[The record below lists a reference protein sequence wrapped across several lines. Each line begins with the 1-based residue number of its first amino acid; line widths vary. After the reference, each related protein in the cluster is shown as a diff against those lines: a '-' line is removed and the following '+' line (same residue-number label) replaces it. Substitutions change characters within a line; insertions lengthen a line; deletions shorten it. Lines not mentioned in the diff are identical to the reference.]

1 MNLTEQQV
9 TRETVEAHLGHD
21 EPDRLKTVAA
31 LSASALTFTAE
42 HWGKFLKEVGFSE
55 EELANMPGKRWF
67 IENVRD
73 PAIKTAVM
81 LEVLL

>member
-9 TRETVEAHLGHD
+9 TRETVEAHLAHD
-21 EPDRLKTVAA
+21 DQDKLKMAAA
-31 LSASALTFTAE
+31 LTASALTYTAN

-67 IENVRD
+67 IDNLRD
-73 PAIKTAVM
+73 PAIRTAVM